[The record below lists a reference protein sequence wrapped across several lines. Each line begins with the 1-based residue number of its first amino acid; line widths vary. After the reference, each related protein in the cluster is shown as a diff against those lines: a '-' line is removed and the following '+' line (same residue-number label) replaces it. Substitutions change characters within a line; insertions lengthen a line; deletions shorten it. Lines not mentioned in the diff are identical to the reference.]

1 MEQHI
6 LSNATIVT
14 PTEHFEGSLIIEDQ
28 KIVEVVKD
36 KSYANGIDLTGQL
49 LIPGLIDIH
58 SDYLEKEIHPRPSA
72 AFPIPFA
79 LHYVNERA
87 LSCGITTL
95 YSAVSF
101 SQDEHKSR
109 TYAQAIELAA
119 AIDDFKDE
127 MAIKHF
133 LHARIDPNNDAVLDH
148 LDAMKNL
155 GSLHMMVYNESIP
168 GQRQYT
174 LAKHIEMRAKA
185 YAVSYEEAEKIIE
198 QEILA
203 KKDINH
209 SKTIQ
214 NVFEGTR
221 IIGSHDD
228 TTIEHVE
235 AAAHF
240 GATLSEM
247 PTTLAAAKRAKELD
261 MFVCMGAPN
270 YYRGGSHCGNLSSL
284 EAMNEGLVD
293 MFCSDYHFP
302 ALIGALVKMIDAN
315 IPVHQAVNYM
325 TKNPADML
333 KLEDLGSIE
342 AGKKADIVTFT
353 MKNGYAQVH
362 NVLIDGSFKRANSI
376 VSQKE
381 RVLV

>member
-14 PTEHFEGSLIIEDQ
+14 PTAHFEGSVIIEQD
-28 KIVEVVKD
+28 KIVDVIKG
-36 KSYANGIDLTGQL
+36 KSYASGIDLTGQL

-79 LHYVNERA
+79 LHYVDERA
-87 LSCGITTL
+87 LTCGITTL

-119 AIDDFKDE
+119 AIDAFKDE

-133 LHARIDPNNDAVLDH
+133 LHARIDPNNDAVIDH
-148 LDAMKNL
+148 LEAMKNL

-168 GQRQYT
+168 GQRQFT
-174 LAKHIEMRAKA
+174 LARHIEMRAKA
-185 YAVSYEEAEKIIE
+185 YAVSYEETEKIIE
-198 QEILA
+198 KEIVA
-203 KKDINH
+203 KRHINH
-209 SKTIQ
+209 RGAIQ
-214 NVFEGTR
+214 KVFEGTR

-228 TTIEHVE
+228 TTVEHVE
-235 AAAHF
+235 EAVQY

-284 EAMNEGLVD
+284 DAMNQGLVD

-315 IPVHQAVNYM
+315 IPIHKAVNYM

-333 KLEDLGSIE
+333 KLEDLGRIE

-353 MKNGYAQVH
+353 TKNGYAHVH
-362 NVLIDGSFKRANSI
+362 NVVIDGEFKRANN
-376 VSQKE
+376 VVLEKQKA
-381 RVLV
+381 LV

>member
-14 PTEHFEGSLIIEDQ
+14 PTESFEGSV
-28 KIVEVVKD
+28 IVEGQNIVDVVKG

-109 TYAQAIELAA
+109 TYAQAIELAQ
-119 AIDDFKDE
+119 AIDTYKDDL
-127 MAIKHF
+127 AIKHY

-148 LDAMKNL
+148 LEDMKAL

-168 GQRQYT
+168 GQRQFT

-185 YAVSYEEAEKIIE
+185 YAISYEEAEKIIE
-198 QEILA
+198 KEIAA
-203 KKDINH
+203 KQHINH
-209 SKTIQ
+209 RGAIQ
-214 NVFEGTR
+214 SVFEDTR

-228 TTIEHVE
+228 TTVEHVE
-235 AAAHF
+235 EAMKY

-261 MFVCMGAPN
+261 MFVCTGAPN

-284 EAMNEGLVD
+284 KAMREGVVD

-302 ALIGALVKMIDAN
+302 ALIGALVKMIEAN
-315 IPVHQAVNYM
+315 VPLHQAVNYM

-333 KLEDLGSIE
+333 QLKDLGVIT
-342 AGKKADIVTFT
+342 AGNKADIVTFT
-353 MKNGYAQVH
+353 TKNGYAQVH
-362 NVLIDGSFKRANSI
+362 NVLIDGKFERANT
-376 VSQKE
+376 VVLQKD
-381 RVLV
+381 RVLI

>member
-6 LSNATIVT
+6 FSNATIVT
-14 PTEHFEGSLIIEDQ
+14 PTEHFQGSV
-28 KIVEVVKD
+28 IVEDKQIIDIVKD
-36 KSYANGIDLTGQL
+36 KSYGQGIDLTGQL

-101 SQDEHKSR
+101 AQDAHKSR
-109 TYAQAIELAA
+109 TYAHAIELAK
-119 AIDDFKDE
+119 AIEQYNDDL
-127 MAIKHF
+127 AIKHF
-133 LHARIDPNNDAVLDH
+133 LHARIDPNNAAVLDH
-148 LDAMKNL
+148 LEEMKAL

-168 GQRQYT
+168 GQRQFT

-185 YAVSYEEAEKIIE
+185 YSVSYEEAEKIISK
-198 QEILA
+198 EIEA
-203 KKDINH
+203 KKNINH
-209 SKTIQ
+209 RDAIQ
-214 NVFEGTR
+214 ATFEGTR

-228 TTIEHVE
+228 TTVDHVE
-235 AAAHF
+235 EAVQY

-247 PTTLAAAKRAKELD
+247 PTTLAAAKRAKELG

-270 YYRGGSHCGNLSSL
+270 YYRGGSHCGNLSSID
-284 EAMNEGLVD
+284 AMNEGVVD
-293 MFCSDYHFP
+293 LFCSDYHFP
-302 ALIGALVKMIDAN
+302 ALIGSLVKMMEHDV
-315 IPVHQAVNYM
+315 PLHQAVNYM

-333 KLEDLGSIE
+333 QLKDVGAIEKGKTADLVS
-342 AGKKADIVTFT
+342 FT
-353 MKNGYAQVH
+353 MKNGYARVH
-362 NVLIDGSFKRANSI
+362 NVMIDGQFKRAETI
-376 VSQKE
+376 APVTIKE
-381 RVLV
+381 MV